1 MKYSIYLSEED
12 KKQLEYE
19 VVSQEFRVHLT
30 RLIERNENFAR
41 HFFMN
46 QNWLINRSRT
56 LIGKAIYVLQAD
68 DMGGYEDC
76 EYAWHNGEFE
86 LCFRR
91 LDTSRLIELLCE
103 VIDRKWLVR
112 KDINN
117 LLEQEGASFRFVKG
131 AGTEVEVISIE
142 KLEEDAP
149 QSNEHPN
156 IRVLVNRMASALDN
170 LDYAGVLHSSASIF
184 ETLAKDVVGI
194 ASVQGQTLASFFD
207 RYKKDSQ
214 LPAEIQ
220 AKVLE
225 TYKSR
230 NSTPLAGHGS
240 TQAPLIS
247 KEEAVTLCE
256 LTKAFVRIEYHLLAD
271 KVDAKS

>member
-1 MKYSIYLSEED
+1 MKYSIYLSKDD

-41 HFFMN
+41 HYFIN

-56 LIGKAIYVLQAD
+56 LVGKTVYVLQAD

-91 LDTSRLIELLCE
+91 LDTNRLIELLCE
-103 VIDRKWLVR
+103 VVDRKWLLR
-112 KDINN
+112 KDVNH
-117 LLEQEGASFRFVKG
+117 LLGQEGASFRLTGG
-131 AGTEVEVISIE
+131 APTGVEVISVE

-149 QSNEHPN
+149 QLNEHPN
-156 IRVLVNRMASALDN
+156 IRALVNRMVSSLDN
-170 LDYAGVLHSSASIF
+170 SDYAGVLHSSASIF

-194 ASVQGQTLASFFD
+194 PSVQDQTLASFFD

-214 LPAEIQ
+214 LPTELQ
-220 AKVLE
+220 AKILD

-240 TQAPLIS
+240 TQAPSIT

-256 LTKAFVRIEYHLLAD
+256 LTKAFVRIEYHLLAE
-271 KVDAKS
+271 KADAKS

>member
-1 MKYSIYLSEED
+1 MKYSIYLSKDD
-12 KKQLEYE
+12 KQQLEYE
-19 VVSQEFRVHLT
+19 VVSQELRVHLT
-30 RLIERNENFAR
+30 RLVERNENFAR
-41 HFFMN
+41 HNFIN

-56 LIGKAIYVLQAD
+56 LAGKTIYVLQAD

-91 LDTSRLIELLCE
+91 LDTIRLIELLCE
-103 VIDRKWLVR
+103 VVDRKWLLR
-112 KDINN
+112 KEVNN
-117 LLEQEGASFRFVKG
+117 LLEQEGASFRLSKG
-131 AGTEVEVISIE
+131 SSTEVEVISIE

-149 QSNEHPN
+149 QPNEHPN
-156 IRVLVNRMASALDN
+156 IRVLVNRMASALEN
-170 LDYAGVLHSSASIF
+170 SDYPSVLHSSASIF

-194 ASVQGQTLASFFD
+194 PGVQDQTLASFFD

-214 LPAEIQ
+214 LPTELQ
-220 AKVLE
+220 AKVLD

-240 TQAPLIS
+240 TQAPSIT
-247 KEEAVTLCE
+247 KTEAVTLCE
-256 LTKAFVRIEYHLLAD
+256 LTKAFVRIEYHLLTE

>member
-1 MKYSIYLSEED
+1 MKYSIYLSEND

-30 RLIERNENFAR
+30 RLIERNEQFAR
-41 HFFMN
+41 YCIIN

-56 LIGKAIYVLQAD
+56 LAGKTIYVLQAD
-68 DMGGYEDC
+68 NMGGYEDC

-91 LDTSRLIELLCE
+91 LDTNRLIELLCE
-103 VIDRKWLVR
+103 VVDRKWLLR
-112 KDINN
+112 KEVNH
-117 LLEQEGASFRFVKG
+117 LLKQEGASFRLSPG
-131 AGTEVEVISIE
+131 SQTEVKVISVE

-149 QSNEHPN
+149 QLNEHPN
-156 IRVLVNRMASALDN
+156 IRVLVNRMVSSLDN
-170 LDYAGVLHSSASIF
+170 SDYGGVLHSSASIF
-184 ETLAKDVVGI
+184 ETLAKDVI
-194 ASVQGQTLASFFD
+194 KIPSIQDQTLVSFFD

-214 LPAEIQ
+214 LPTELQTKI
-220 AKVLE
+220 LD

-240 TQAPLIS
+240 TQIPSIT

-256 LTKAFVRIEYHLLAD
+256 LTKAFVRIEYHLLAE
-271 KVDAKS
+271 KADAKS